1 MNILKSK
8 STVVSTVALLVS
20 CVIFPLPASAAPRDL
35 GNIELDCDEG
45 FLVGETIYFYEV
57 GDTFTITS
65 NYNQCV
71 ISPTAILTGEDA
83 DHSGV
88 GAGLLN
94 EGDVTGDITIVGP
107 GEFTI
112 TEAAGTGAVVTFTV
126 LADPYFDFSNVGD
139 LGEDF
144 EVNDTFTYENVTVI
158 DGITVDAIV
167 TVNQMVNIDRT
178 DPDWPPFLDESSNS
192 SIGTYFSPTDELEG
206 FVEYTVDFYENNDPD
221 TPMTI
226 SDLSL
231 TVKDIDEL
239 QYIAAENVDSFN
251 LSSSPVTKLTP
262 RRAGDVLFIE
272 ELNDISSESPDEDH
286 WAVLKFDST
295 SSVTLRVGSKAG
307 SAYFGVVFS
316 RGSNAG
322 EEFSSPPTETSADS
336 VGAPNPATPA
346 STTPVAALATTG
358 ANVEWLMVTGILTA
372 IAGSGFIA
380 FSRRKRIW

>member
-8 STVVSTVALLVS
+8 STVVATVALLVS
-20 CVIFPLPASAAPRDL
+20 CVLFPIPASAAPRDL
-35 GNIELDCDEG
+35 GNINVDCDEG
-45 FLVGETIYFYEV
+45 YLTGETIYFYEV

-65 NYNQCV
+65 DYNTCV
-71 ISPTAILTGEDA
+71 ISDPSGILTGEGA
-83 DHSGV
+83 DHSGD
-88 GAGLLN
+88 GPGRLG
-94 EGDVTGDITIVGP
+94 EGETTADIIIDGP

-112 TEAAGTGAVVTFTV
+112 TEAGGDGAVVTFTV
-126 LADPYFDFSNVGD
+126 LAEPYFDFSNAGD

-158 DGITVDAIV
+158 DGITVDAVV

-178 DPDWPPFLDESSNS
+178 DLDRLPFLDESSDS
-192 SIGTYFSPTDELEG
+192 RIGTYFSPTDEMEG
-206 FVEYTVDFYENNDPD
+206 FVEYTVDFYEDNEPG
-221 TPMTI
+221 TPMAI
-226 SDLSL
+226 SDLAL

-272 ELNDISSESPDEDH
+272 ELNDISSESQDEDH
-286 WAVLKFDST
+286 WAVLKFDSAST
-295 SSVTLRVGSKAG
+295 VTLRVGSKGG

-316 RGSNAG
+316 RGSNAS

-336 VGAPNPATPA
+336 VGAPIPATPA
-346 STTPVAALATTG
+346 TTTAPKLAATG
-358 ANVEWLMVTGILTA
+358 ANVEWLMFSGVLA
-372 IAGSGFIA
+372 VIAGASFLTV
-380 FSRRKRIW
+380 SRRKRTA